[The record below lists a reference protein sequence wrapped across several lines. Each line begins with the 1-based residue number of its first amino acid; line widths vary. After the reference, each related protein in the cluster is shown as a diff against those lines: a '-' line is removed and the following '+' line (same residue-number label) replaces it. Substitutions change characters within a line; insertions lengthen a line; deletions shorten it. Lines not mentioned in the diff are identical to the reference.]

1 MDELKDA
8 KAKAGSAVNRSPNL
22 TGDVNTLG
30 RPAEDTAAQTN
41 VPKMGGLAPGAGEP
55 NLHVAELKDA
65 KAKAGSAMNRQPNLT
80 GDVSEL
86 GKPAQVVI
94 LTKLTPSAAL
104 LRSMRR
110 DSRSQSPAETAGDRS
125 LTFRGSIVHAGG

>member
-1 MDELKDA
+1 MSSLELKDRAGSHVDELKDA

-55 NLHVAELKDA
+55 NLHVAQLKDA
-65 KAKAGSAMNRQPNLT
+65 KAKAGSAMNSQPNLT
-80 GDVSEL
+80 GDASEL
-86 GKPAQVVI
+86 GKPAQVGIPVHFHPQ
-94 LTKLTPSAAL
+94 LHHSAA
-104 LRSMRR
+104 
-110 DSRSQSPAETAGDRS
+110 
-125 LTFRGSIVHAGG
+125 